1 MLPARV
7 GRRKKLPPPGHPGWG
22 PKSDPLRLG
31 MRCRGC
37 KSTWNLC
44 RARNLPDDSQSNSQS
59 HYGTGVA
66 HAARVCHTRD
76 MNTTQAATLPRTA
89 REIIAAVETVSV
101 DGVAAEVRWYGDR
114 MFDVLVPRRF
124 RAADG
129 TRSVKL
135 QVMGRL
141 GWYMQESGKFRVS
154 GQVDD
159 IRRALANVA
168 EGKDAMKPRRSTV
181 TAEFPGRDTAGR
193 FTTER

>member
-1 MLPARV
+1 M
-7 GRRKKLPPPGHPGWG
+7 
-22 PKSDPLRLG
+22 
-31 MRCRGC
+31 
-37 KSTWNLC
+37 N
-44 RARNLPDDSQSNSQS
+44 N
-59 HYGTGVA
+59 
-66 HAARVCHTRD
+66 AA
-76 MNTTQAATLPRTA
+76 AALPRTA

-141 GWYMQESGKFRVS
+141 GWDTQESGKLRVS

-181 TAEFPGRDTAGR
+181 TAVFPGRDTAGR

>member
-1 MLPARV
+1 ML
-7 GRRKKLPPPGHPGWG
+7 
-22 PKSDPLRLG
+22 
-31 MRCRGC
+31 
-37 KSTWNLC
+37 
-44 RARNLPDDSQSNSQS
+44 
-59 HYGTGVA
+59 GVQN
-66 HAARVCHTRD
+66 RD
-76 MNTTQAATLPRTA
+76 MNTTAAAALPRTA

-101 DGVAAEVRWYGDR
+101 DGVAAEVRWLGER
-114 MFDVLVPRRF
+114 HFEVLVPRRF

-181 TAEFPGRDTAGR
+181 TAAFPGRDTAGR
-193 FTTER
+193 FIGER

>member
-1 MLPARV
+1 
-7 GRRKKLPPPGHPGWG
+7 
-22 PKSDPLRLG
+22 
-31 MRCRGC
+31 
-37 KSTWNLC
+37 
-44 RARNLPDDSQSNSQS
+44 
-59 HYGTGVA
+59 
-66 HAARVCHTRD
+66 
-76 MNTTQAATLPRTA
+76 MNNAAATLPRTA

-114 MFDVLVPRRF
+114 MFEVLVPRRF

-141 GWYMQESGKFRVS
+141 GWYMQESGKFRVG

-181 TAEFPGRDTAGR
+181 TAAFPGRDTVGR
-193 FTTER
+193 FICER

>member
-1 MLPARV
+1 M
-7 GRRKKLPPPGHPGWG
+7 
-22 PKSDPLRLG
+22 
-31 MRCRGC
+31 
-37 KSTWNLC
+37 TWNLC
-44 RARNLPDDSQSNSQS
+44 RRGNGQS

-66 HAARVCHTRD
+66 HTARGCHTRD
-76 MNTTQAATLPRTA
+76 MDNAAAALPRTA

-181 TAEFPGRDTAGR
+181 TAAFPGRDTAGR

>member
-1 MLPARV
+1 
-7 GRRKKLPPPGHPGWG
+7 
-22 PKSDPLRLG
+22 
-31 MRCRGC
+31 
-37 KSTWNLC
+37 
-44 RARNLPDDSQSNSQS
+44 
-59 HYGTGVA
+59 
-66 HAARVCHTRD
+66 
-76 MNTTQAATLPRTA
+76 MNTTAAAALPPTA

-101 DGVAAEVRWYGDR
+101 DGVAAEVRWLGER
-114 MFDVLVPRRF
+114 HFEVLVPRRF

-141 GWYMQESGKFRVS
+141 GWYVQESGKFRIG

-181 TAEFPGRDTAGR
+181 TAAFPGRDTAGR
-193 FTTER
+193 FTGERGVA